1 LIRQEVAIQVVKM
14 FNAPVPARSGGQRSA
29 AATPFDDSE
38 RGQSARLLEG
48 ELMDLYV
55 AMAIVVPVAIFLKS
69 LWF

>member
-1 LIRQEVAIQVVKM
+1 M
-14 FNAPVPARSGGQRSA
+14 FNLPAPARSGDQRSA

-48 ELMDLYV
+48 ELVDLYV
-55 AMAIVVPVAIFLKS
+55 AMAIVLPAAVFLKS

>member
-1 LIRQEVAIQVVKM
+1 MIRQEIEFQVVKM
-14 FNAPVPARSGGQRSA
+14 FNAPMPARSGSQRSA